1 MSKKPFLIL
10 KGYGTF
16 WVYIKPVLSKV
27 LGHHR
32 ERQLLYADAELCML
46 SFYSDQLYQFYHEA
60 FFSLLLIF
68 LDWNVKCDLVCVL
81 EYSQEIVLS
90 GVLWFWLI
98 FESEDQFIN
107 YLSPAGCFSE
117 VSSRLP
123 AQLEAVV
130 MGSVMVMILSW
141 DISLTFWSLKPLSPS
156 DPLWL
161 LTWTVSKSETFV
173 LASQRKVDGGR
184 NHFCHWKDL
193 ELLSTHGTSFL

>member
-1 MSKKPFLIL
+1 MDSTGLLSISLVSSWWWFSSFQSRRIRRREKPFHHFRAQWHVSRGRGSSRRGQPPSWLIRLSPPVVRWRSPVRCHLRWAHFSIHKRYPRRFKMSKKPFLIL

-81 EYSQEIVLS
+81 EYSQEQ
-90 GVLWFWLI
+90 
-98 FESEDQFIN
+98 D
-107 YLSPAGCFSE
+107 
-117 VSSRLP
+117 
-123 AQLEAVV
+123 
-130 MGSVMVMILSW
+130 M
-141 DISLTFWSLKPLSPS
+141 K
-156 DPLWL
+156 
-161 LTWTVSKSETFV
+161 
-173 LASQRKVDGGR
+173 
-184 NHFCHWKDL
+184 
-193 ELLSTHGTSFL
+193 